1 MGQRGPK
8 PGTVTKPPGSGRKPG
23 QQNRTTLE
31 IKELARV
38 YGPAAIAELARLAG
52 LTKADGSENEGTRVA
67 AIKELIDRGYGKA
80 AQIHAG
86 SDELPPVKHEHGFA
100 GQIIKAE
107 LEQIRS
113 K

>member
-1 MGQRGPK
+1 M
-8 PGTVTKPPGSGRKPG
+8 
-23 QQNRTTLE
+23 
-31 IKELARV
+31 ARA

-52 LTKADGSENEGTRVA
+52 LTKAEGSENEGTRVA

-86 SDELPPVKHEHGFA
+86 SEDLPPVKHEHAFA
-100 GQIIKAE
+100 GQIVKSQ

>member
-1 MGQRGPK
+1 MAGRGSA
-8 PGTVTKPPGSGRKPG
+8 PGERRGGRQKGTPNKVTV
-23 QQNRTTLE
+23 E
-31 IKELARV
+31 IKEMARA

-52 LTKADGSENEGTRVA
+52 LTKAEGSENEGTRVA

-86 SDELPPVKHEHGFA
+86 SEDLPPVKHEHSFA
-100 GQIIKAE
+100 GQIVKSQ